1 MSDTTAP
8 SAEPTADASEPT
20 DAPEPTGARE
30 KRPLITRR
38 RLAAVG
44 FIVVLVLLMLRTVL
58 DPYGDKGYVEISHGN
73 HVHYVPADRN
83 PNVSISNFPTAPP
96 GPDERILPNG
106 QVVQR

>member
-1 MSDTTAP
+1 MSDSTAP
-8 SAEPTADASEPT
+8 SAEATDDLSET
-20 DAPEPTGARE
+20 VAAAE
-30 KRPLITRR
+30 KQPFITRR

-83 PNVSISNFPTAPP
+83 PNVSISNFPSSPP

-106 QVVQR
+106 QVVKK